1 MFKHVVWFKLLF
13 PQGLQAQSCATL
25 ACTAFTNANV
35 ARNRDCGS
43 LALVCNTA
51 RAVKQLHAV
60 LVVSGRSKDVLW
72 STKLV
77 NLYANNGEMSF
88 SRFTFRNMHKKNL
101 FSWNSMISACVKN
114 GFFREAM
121 EIFPEMMLEAVRP
134 DRFTFPAFL
143 KAAAA
148 LLLIRVGRS
157 IHCWVVKLGVDLD
170 VYVASSL
177 INLYG
182 KCGAAWDAHKVF
194 EEMPYRDVGSW
205 NSMISGFC
213 QNGLASEA
221 FFAFEQMITRNQHL
235 DSITVASI
243 LPAVAPL
250 GDIVRG
256 KSIHVYVIKHGLDF
270 DTFVSNALI
279 DMYAKSG
286 CIRDARRV
294 FDELRTKDLVS
305 WNAVIAAYEQEGDP
319 VSAVQFFYE
328 MKAAC
333 FSPDMLTLVSLASI
347 CAQLGDGRFGK
358 SVHNYVVRK
367 EYGYLTFVSNAVV
380 DMYGKLGMVADASR
394 VFDNMNAKD
403 VISWN
408 SLITGNTQN
417 GLANEAF
424 ALYHRMQE
432 KGVQFDQGTLVSVL
446 PACSHL
452 GAVRKGT
459 CIHGRSIKMGL
470 HSDLFVTTCLI
481 DMYAKCGKLEEALHL
496 FEEVPKRS
504 SFPWN
509 VIMCGLGLHGY
520 GEKTLELFER
530 MQKQEAE
537 PDQVTFVSILSSCSH
552 AGLVDQG
559 QTFFNLMSHEYGIV
573 PNLRHYACMVDLFGR
588 SGKLDL
594 AYDFIMKMPV
604 KPDASV
610 WGALLGACRIHGNLE
625 LGRIASAHVFEL
637 DPENVGYYVLMS
649 NMYATERRWEGV
661 NNLRTL
667 ATDMGLRKT
676 PGWSSI
682 EVNNNIHVFYTGNRS
697 HPQTEEIYAE
707 MTSLLVKIKN
717 IGYTPDFSCVLQD
730 VEEDEKEHILSSH
743 SERLAIVFGLIQTK
757 SGTPLHIFKNLRVC
771 GDCHSATKF
780 ISIVTQREIIVR
792 DSNRFHHFKEGMCSC
807 GDYW

>member
-1 MFKHVVWFKLLF
+1 MFKHVVWFRLLL
-13 PQGLQAQSCATL
+13 PQCLQAQSCATF
-25 ACTAFTNANV
+25 ACTAFTNANI
-35 ARNRDCGS
+35 AKSGNFGS
-43 LALVCNTA
+43 LAQLCTTA
-51 RAVKQLHAV
+51 RLVKQLHAV
-60 LVVSGRSKDVLW
+60 LVISGHSKDVLW

-77 NLYANNGEMSF
+77 NLYANNGELSF
-88 SRFTFRNMHKKNL
+88 SRLTFRNMHKKNV
-101 FSWNSMISACVKN
+101 FSWNSIISACVKN
-114 GFFREAM
+114 GFFLEAM
-121 EIFPEMMLEAVRP
+121 EIFSEMLLEAVRP
-134 DRFTFPAFL
+134 DRFTFPVLL

-148 LLLIRVGRS
+148 LLLLRKGRS
-157 IHCWVVKLGVDLD
+157 IHCWVAKLGVDSD

-194 EEMPYRDVGSW
+194 DKMFYRDVGSW

-221 FFAFEQMITRNQHL
+221 VVVFEQMIIRNKPL

-243 LPAVAPL
+243 LPAIAPL
-250 GDIVRG
+250 GYLVKGRL
-256 KSIHVYVIKHGLDF
+256 IHVYVIKHGLDF

-286 CIRDARRV
+286 CILDARRV

-319 VSAVQFFYE
+319 VSAIQFLYE
-328 MKAAC
+328 MKATS
-333 FSPDMLTLVSLASI
+333 FSPDMLTMVSLASI
-347 CAQLGDGRFGK
+347 CAQLGDGRFGR

-367 EYGYLTFVSNAVV
+367 EYGCLTFVSNAIV
-380 DMYGKLGMVADASR
+380 DMYAKLGMVANASR
-394 VFDNMNAKD
+394 VFDNMNTKD

-417 GLANEAF
+417 GLSNEAI
-424 ALYHRMQE
+424 ALYHKMQE
-432 KGVQFDQGTLVSVL
+432 EGIQFDQGTLVSIL

-452 GAVRKGT
+452 GAVREGT
-459 CIHGRSIKMGL
+459 CIHCHSIKMGL

-481 DMYAKCGKLEEALHL
+481 DMYAKCGKLEESLHL

-504 SFPWN
+504 SVPWN
-509 VIMCGLGLHGY
+509 AIICGLGIHGH
-520 GEKTLELFER
+520 GEKSLDLFEE
-530 MQKQEAE
+530 MQKQEVE
-537 PDQVTFVSILSSCSH
+537 PDQVTFVSLLSSCSH

-559 QTFFNLMSHEYGIV
+559 KKFFNLMYCEYGIV
-573 PNLRHYACMVDLFGR
+573 PNLRHYACMVDLLGR

-594 AYDFIMKMPV
+594 AHDFITKMPI

-625 LGRIASAHVFEL
+625 LGKVASAHVFEL

-661 NNLRTL
+661 NNLRSL
-667 ATDMGLRKT
+667 AIDMGLRKT

-682 EVNNNIHVFYTGNRS
+682 EVNNNVHVFYTGNRS
-697 HPQTEEIYAE
+697 HPQIEGIYAE
-707 MTSLLVKIKN
+707 MASLLGKIKS

-757 SGTPLHIFKNLRVC
+757 AQTSLHIFKNLRVC

-780 ISIVTQREIIVR
+780 ISTVTQREIIVR
-792 DSNRFHHFKEGMCSC
+792 DSNRFHCFKEGTCSC